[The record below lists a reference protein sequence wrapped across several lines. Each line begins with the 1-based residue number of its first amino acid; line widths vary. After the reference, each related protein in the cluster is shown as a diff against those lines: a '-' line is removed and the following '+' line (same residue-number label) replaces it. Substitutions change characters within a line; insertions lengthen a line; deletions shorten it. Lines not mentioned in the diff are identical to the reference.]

1 LLKNNN
7 ELKNNRTNAINRVDK
22 EIQNPKLKKSKNLRK
37 NLLKIFASSLAVF
50 NFFVNN
56 FNSTKAINT
65 TIRDKNRDKK
75 TEKLN
80 HTKIIMKKLRNLKI
94 TPEKNNRKNK
104 EKYKK
109 KILIFLTFLLF
120 VQCY

>member
-1 LLKNNN
+1 MLKNNN